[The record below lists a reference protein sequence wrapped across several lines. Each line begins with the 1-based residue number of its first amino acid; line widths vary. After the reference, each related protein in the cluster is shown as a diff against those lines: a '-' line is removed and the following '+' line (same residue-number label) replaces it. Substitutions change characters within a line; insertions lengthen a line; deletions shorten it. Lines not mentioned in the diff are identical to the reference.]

1 MARRRLNRGFFELLG
16 RKIRYFYLR
25 LIFLPG
31 TPDRVARGLAAG
43 VFVGL
48 TPTVP
53 FQTMIAV
60 PLALLLRGNLVA
72 AAIGV
77 WITNPLT
84 IPFFYTVFF
93 LIGRVLTP
101 YGHGIQ
107 LPIRGSFD
115 HILEL
120 GLDLGLAALF
130 GGMIM
135 SIVLVPLT
143 YFFTFKYVKQLQ
155 EWERAKIRRKL
166 DLSPEIV
173 NRTGPGRP

>member
-1 MARRRLNRGFFELLG
+1 
-16 RKIRYFYLR
+16 
-25 LIFLPG
+25 
-31 TPDRVARGLAAG
+31 VG

-60 PLALLLRGNLVA
+60 PLAWLLRGNLAA

-84 IPFFYTVFF
+84 MPFFYTAFF
-93 LIGRVLTP
+93 LLGRTLTP
-101 YGHGIQ
+101 YGHSIQ
-107 LPIRGSFD
+107 LPIRGNFD
-115 HILEL
+115 QILEL

-135 SIVLVPLT
+135 GIVVVPLT
-143 YFFTFKYVKQLQ
+143 YFLTFKYVKQLQ
-155 EWERAKIRRKL
+155 EWERAKIRRKF
-166 DLSPEIV
+166 DFSPETLD
-173 NRTGPGRP
+173 RTGVGRP